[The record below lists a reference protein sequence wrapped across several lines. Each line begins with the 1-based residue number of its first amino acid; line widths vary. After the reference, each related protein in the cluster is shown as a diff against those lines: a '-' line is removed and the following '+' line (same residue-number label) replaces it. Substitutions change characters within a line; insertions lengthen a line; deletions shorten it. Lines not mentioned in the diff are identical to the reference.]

1 MNKKVST
8 ILTCG
13 LMLGGSLLSSSAFAQ
28 AFPLG
33 DVLTSVKTGDEVVF
47 YQKGNSSERVLGVN
61 VDANNDKELTYADA
75 SPKGSFDK
83 DEIANYKWRV
93 VVGQTTLKKTV
104 YSFVNVAT
112 GDTLAFN
119 DSDAP
124 LFTDKDAKIY
134 ATADGKYQ
142 FYYTKD
148 RIAYDGADK
157 HRFFSAT
164 DLDGT
169 SNSLLAIYMDKNGA
183 VNLNDSYTNIQ
194 TYLYDTTPDAV
205 DDVELNGF
213 FNTKGFNLEVNKG
226 DGEDVQGNL
235 FGGDSRI
242 WAFQVNEDACA
253 DASNWDDKGYK
264 VSENGANGKDLYIP
278 EGIYFFTDR
287 VLNDDCDPSEGITA
301 EDIDW
306 LESTFIA
313 VSVKETVE
321 NTVPDRGNGQG
332 FKLVPVK
339 GSEFIFV
346 DNTSKVAVGD
356 MPINNACFTVY
367 DNYASN
373 AKYPYALELGSFYYQ
388 AKSTDKD
395 TDEAANAKVQIGV
408 LPFDNETVQWLTT
421 ITKTTTA
428 HQYAFRFGN
437 SAAVDGIDLL
447 KTTKEAAVYTIKFV
461 AGNESDE
468 ELIGKYLTVGV
479 DTGSDDVLGNNEGE
493 DFEWIAKGSM
503 IANPNHPAY
512 QYTITAVDDETGKM
526 ITFTNRETNE
536 SFTAQLFPEE
546 GTNRYSLAAV
556 DSKGKA
562 TNLQVMPLDV
572 NLNSYEVEKAE
583 TTKITI
589 DEDVVIELT
598 PVTPDEY
605 AGFYNVDNESVR
617 VIRFA
622 RDKNDTS
629 YKWYA
634 GVLQDENKDYTLQ
647 QSIGGATADYFVE
660 DVYDAAQ
667 WQLIKA
673 EKPETIARTFVYNN
687 TTTESIDDVVNG
699 DKVSAYQYV
708 LRYVND
714 GTPTNWYLD
723 DNSAVVLEEAEN
735 AFEAYDKK
743 NDFDKLNKNDK
754 NVDIQKFYIKENAD
768 GSVSL
773 FGTDYSFGNNNADKK
788 IVTSYNKNV
797 SLDAEVDKD
806 GVQYVDGSDRPAVY
820 AYVSEAM
827 NLKTYLDGE
836 APVYSWPGEEGH
848 VTLQNNTAIS
858 GDYITVNDDNE
869 GILLN
874 DASESFYLHV
884 TDKDAVVPSFYISL
898 GTGEGSTAESERLFL
913 FNPVDSVAYPVNMDY
928 DPNYQLSKADTK
940 AIFKAGTMDASRDTL
955 TTTIKGEVR
964 PVAELAD
971 NDNTWGGLNR
981 FKFQLIETADLDGAY
996 NVRQTRGSI
1005 NEDGIP
1011 GSETVYLASS
1021 SQKLYFTPVKAY
1033 ALALH
1038 IEGVEAPTANE
1049 GVSAT
1054 DVKVVA
1060 YDGAINIKN
1069 AAGKNVV
1076 VSTILGQIVAN
1087 EVLTSDN
1094 ATISVPAG
1102 IAIVSVDG
1110 EEAAKVSVR

>member
-8 ILTCG
+8 LLT
-13 LMLGGSLLSSSAFAQ
+13 LSLILGGSLLSSSAFAE

-33 DVLTSVKTGDEVVF
+33 SEPLKSVANGDEVVF
-47 YQKGNSSERVLGVN
+47 FQKGTNERVLGINVN
-61 VDANNDKELTYADA
+61 ADNTKELTYVAKDAD
-75 SPKGSFDK
+75 FDK
-83 DEIANYKWRV
+83 DKVANYKWKV
-93 VVGQTTLKKTV
+93 LVGQTTTKNPV

-119 DSDAP
+119 DSDEP
-124 LFTDKDAKIY
+124 LFTNKAAKIY
-134 ATADGKYQ
+134 ATDGKYQ
-142 FYYTKD
+142 FYYTVNRAK
-148 RIAYDGADK
+148 YDGTDS

-164 DLDGT
+164 DLDNTTSSANKAIYLGASGSVKLN
-169 SNSLLAIYMDKNGA
+169 SNSSEYQN
-183 VNLNDSYTNIQ
+183 VT

-205 DDVELNGF
+205 DDTELNEF
-213 FNTKGFNLEVNKG
+213 FNTKGFNLDVKG
-226 DGEDVQGNL
+226 TDVQGNL

-242 WAFQVNEDACA
+242 WAFEVESA
-253 DASNWDDKGYK
+253 DGKGYK
-264 VSENGANGKDLYIP
+264 ISTDKANGKDLYIP
-278 EGIYFFTDR
+278 DGIYFFTER
-287 VLNDDCDPSEGITA
+287 VMSDSYDSTEKTIKA

-321 NTVPDRGNGQG
+321 NTVPDRSNGQG
-332 FKLVPVK
+332 FKLVSVK
-339 GSEFIFV
+339 GSDFIFV
-346 DNTSKVAVGD
+346 DNTSEVAVGD
-356 MPINNACFTVY
+356 MPINNACFNVY
-367 DNYASN
+367 DNYAAN
-373 AKYPYALELGSFYYQ
+373 ADYPYALELGTFYYQ

-395 TDEAANAKVQIGV
+395 TDKAASAKVQLGV
-408 LPFDNETVQWLTT
+408 LPFDNESVQWLTT
-421 ITKTTTA
+421 ISKTTTA
-428 HQYAFRFGN
+428 HQYAFRFGD

-461 AGNESDE
+461 AGNEEDE
-468 ELIGKYLTVGV
+468 ELIGKYLTVGNS
-479 DTGSDDVLGNNEGE
+479 GSS
-493 DFEWIAKGSM
+493 FEWIAKGSM
-503 IANPNHPAY
+503 IANPSHPAY
-512 QYTITAVDDETGKM
+512 QYTITAVDDETGKL

-546 GTNRYSLAAV
+546 GTNRYSIAAV

-562 TNLQVMPLDV
+562 TELEVMPLDV
-572 NLNSYEVEKAE
+572 NLNSYEVDEAVDKE
-583 TTKITI
+583 IPI

-605 AGFYNVDNESVR
+605 AGFLNVDNESVR
-617 VIRFA
+617 TIRFA
-622 RDKNDTS
+622 RDKYDTS

-634 GVLQDENKDYTLQ
+634 GVLNTSKTGIKYSLVDSGD
-647 QSIGGATADYFVE
+647 DYFVE

-687 TTTESIDDVVNG
+687 TTTESIDDVPNG

-708 LRYVND
+708 LRYIND
-714 GTPTNWYLD
+714 GTPTEWYLSEESD
-723 DNSAVVLEEAEN
+723 AVKMEESKSDQFA
-735 AFEAYDKK
+735 AYDKK
-743 NDFDKLNKNDK
+743 KDFDALDG
-754 NVDIQKFYIKENAD
+754 IQTYYIKENAD

-773 FGTDYSFGNNNADKK
+773 FNTTSSFVANAKRVTTPNKK
-788 IVTSYNKNV
+788 V
-797 SLDAEVDKD
+797 SLDADINTKGEVYYQE
-806 GVQYVDGSDRPAVY
+806 GTNRPDVY
-820 AYVSEAM
+820 AYVSKAM

-848 VTLQNNTAIS
+848 VTLKNSTAIS
-858 GDYITVNDDNE
+858 GDYITVNENNE
-869 GILLN
+869 GILVN
-874 DASESFYLHV
+874 EASESFYLHV
-884 TDKDAVVPSFYISL
+884 TDKNAVVPSFYISL
-898 GTGEGSTAESERLFL
+898 GKGEGSNALSERNFL

-940 AIFKAGTMDASRDTL
+940 AIFKAATMDASRDTL

-964 PVAELAD
+964 PVAEVAD

-981 FKFQLIETADLDGAY
+981 FKFQIIETADGDALY
-996 NVRQTRGSI
+996 NIRQTAGSV
-1005 NEDGIP
+1005 NADGTP

-1021 SQKLYFTPVKAY
+1021 GQKLYFTTEKAY
-1033 ALALH
+1033 ALAVD
-1038 IEGVEAPTANE
+1038 IESVAAPTANE
-1049 GVSAT
+1049 AISAT
-1054 DVKVVA
+1054 DVKVIA
-1060 YDGAINIKN
+1060 LDGAVNVKN

-1110 EEAAKVSVR
+1110 EEAVKVSVK

>member
-13 LMLGGSLLSSSAFAQ
+13 LMLGGSLLSSSAFAEE
-28 AFPLG
+28 FPLA
-33 DVLTSVKTGDEVVF
+33 DKPLASVANGDEVVF
-47 YQKGNSSERVLGVN
+47 YQKGSSSERILGVV
-61 VDANNDKELTYADA
+61 VDNKGVKSIDVINATAKNFKKAD
-75 SPKGSFDK
+75 
-83 DEIANYKWRV
+83 INNYKWQV
-93 VVGQTTLKKTV
+93 VVGQSTTKKTI

-112 GDTLAFN
+112 KDTLAFN
-119 DSDAP
+119 NQDQP
-124 LFTDKDAKIY
+124 IFTNADAKVY
-134 ATADGKYQ
+134 ATHDGKYQ
-142 FYYTKD
+142 FYYTD
-148 RIAYDGADK
+148 GQINYDGTDL
-157 HRFFSAT
+157 HRFLSAT
-164 DLDGT
+164 DFDAAG
-169 SNSLLAIYMDKNGA
+169 NAKAIYLESNAAK
-183 VNLNDSYTNIQ
+183 LNTSFDNIQ

-205 DDVELNGF
+205 DDEELNAF
-213 FNTKGFNLEVNKG
+213 FNTKGFNLEVN
-226 DGEDVQGNL
+226 GEEVQGNL
-235 FGGDSRI
+235 FGGDSRV
-242 WAFQVNEDACA
+242 WAFQVKKETCESA
-253 DASNWDDKGYK
+253 NWNKDKGYK
-264 VSENGANGKDLYIP
+264 VSEKDANGKDLYIP
-278 EGIYFFTDR
+278 AGIYFFTDR
-287 VLNDDCDPSEGITA
+287 VLNDDCDPSKGITA

-373 AKYPYALELGSFYYQ
+373 DKYPYALELGSFYYQ

-408 LPFDNETVQWLTT
+408 LPFDNESVQWLTT
-421 ITKTTTA
+421 ITKTTTE
-428 HQYAFRFGN
+428 HQFTFRFGN
-437 SAAVDGIDLL
+437 SAAIDGIDLL

-461 AGNESDE
+461 AGNEDDE

-479 DTGSDDVLGNNEGE
+479 NTGTDDIWKNDG
-493 DFEWIAKGSM
+493 DKFEWIAKGSM
-503 IANPNHPAY
+503 IANTNHPAF
-512 QYTITAVDDETGKM
+512 QYTITAVDDETGKL

-546 GTNRYSLAAV
+546 GTNHYSIALE
-556 DSKGKA
+556 DKNLNGKID
-562 TNLQVMPLDV
+562 NNESMSVMPLDV
-572 NLNSYEVEKAE
+572 NMNSYAVEKAE
-583 TTKITI
+583 IDPILI
-589 DEDVVIELT
+589 DEDVIIELT

-634 GVLQDENKDYTLQ
+634 GVLQDRNDKTKYSLQ
-647 QSIGGATADYFVE
+647 QSILGQSVDYFVE

-673 EKPETIARTFVYNN
+673 EKPNTIARTFVYNN
-687 TTTESIDDVVNG
+687 TTTESIDDVPNG

-714 GTPTNWYLD
+714 GTPTNWYLNNNNKVGQTTD
-723 DNSAVVLEEAEN
+723 
-735 AFEAYDKK
+735 FEDYDKK
-743 NDFDKLNKNDK
+743 KDFKKLTGAH
-754 NVDIQKFYIKENAD
+754 KFYIKENAD

-773 FGTDYSFGNNNADKK
+773 FDTDNAFGEGTSDDKQ
-788 IVTSYNKNV
+788 VTIHNESV
-797 SLDAEVDKD
+797 SVDAEINATED
-806 GVQYVDGSDRPAVY
+806 GIEYASSKPAVY
-820 AYVSEAM
+820 AYVSKAM

-898 GTGEGSTAESERLFL
+898 GTGEGSTAETERLFL

-1005 NEDGIP
+1005 NEDGTP

-1021 SQKLYFTPVKAY
+1021 SQKLYFTPEKAY

-1102 IAIVSVDG
+1102 IAIVSVEG
-1110 EEAAKVSVR
+1110 EEAVKVSVK

>member
-13 LMLGGSLLSSSAFAQ
+13 LILGGSLLSSSAFAEAGDIIPIQ
-28 AFPLG
+28 NAEAGKTYALISTHYWDGTQYVDRTVNDETNPDGNKYITYDVKTKKYVLGAKKNALAFSVSSTGATVAARSYTFTSAQGVLSFSDVNGKNGSSEFSAIVKGQNGSLG
-33 DVLTSVKTGDEVVF
+33 D
-47 YQKGNSSERVLGVN
+47 
-61 VDANNDKELTYADA
+61 
-75 SPKGSFDK
+75 
-83 DEIANYKWRV
+83 
-93 VVGQTTLKKTV
+93 
-104 YSFVNVAT
+104 
-112 GDTLAFN
+112 
-119 DSDAP
+119 
-124 LFTDKDAKIY
+124 
-134 ATADGKYQ
+134 
-142 FYYTKD
+142 
-148 RIAYDGADK
+148 
-157 HRFFSAT
+157 FSALVWEKEVDKVNT
-164 DLDGT
+164 SFEVGDGGNASNPLYGITNSGTGIQGFQLMEIEAGDVSDEDL
-169 SNSLLAIYMDKNGA
+169 NA
-183 VNLNDSYTNIQ
+183 
-194 TYLYDTTPDAV
+194 
-205 DDVELNGF
+205 F
-213 FNTKGFNLEVNKG
+213 FNTKGFNLEVN
-226 DGEDVQGNL
+226 GEDVQGNL
-235 FGGDSRI
+235 FGGDSRV
-242 WAFQVNEDACA
+242 WAFQVSKNTCEKA
-253 DASNWDDKGYK
+253 NWDKDKGYK
-264 VSENGANGKDLYIP
+264 VSEKDHNGKDLYIP
-278 EGIYFFTDR
+278 AGIYFFTDR
-287 VLNDDCDPSEGITA
+287 VLNDDCDPSKGISA

-356 MPINNACFTVY
+356 MPINNACFTAY
-367 DNYASN
+367 DNHAAN
-373 AKYPYALELGSFYYQ
+373 DKYPYALELGSFYYQ

-395 TDEAANAKVQIGV
+395 TDDAANAKVQIGV
-408 LPFDNETVQWLTT
+408 LPFDNESVQWLTT
-421 ITKTTTA
+421 ITKETTE

-479 DTGSDDVLGNNEGE
+479 DTGTNDIWENDGD

-503 IANPNHPAY
+503 IANTNHPAF
-512 QYTITAVDDETGKM
+512 QYTITAVDDETGKL
-526 ITFTNRETNE
+526 ITFTNRETNK

-546 GTNRYSLAAV
+546 GTNRYSIALE
-556 DSKGKA
+556 DKNLNGKID
-562 TNLQVMPLDV
+562 NNESMSVMPLDV
-572 NLNSYEVEKAE
+572 NLNSYAVEKAE
-583 TTKITI
+583 NSAILI
-589 DEDVVIELT
+589 DEDVIIELT

-617 VIRFA
+617 TIRFA

-634 GVLQDENKDYTLQ
+634 GVLQDKNDKDKYSLQ
-647 QSIGGATADYFVE
+647 QSILGQSVDYFVE

-673 EKPETIARTFVYNN
+673 EKPNTIARTFVYNN
-687 TTTESIDDVVNG
+687 TTTESIDDVPNG

-708 LRYVND
+708 LRYIND
-714 GTPTNWYLD
+714 GTPTNWYLNNNDKVAKTD
-723 DNSAVVLEEAEN
+723 D
-735 AFEAYDKK
+735 FKDYDKK
-743 NDFDKLNKNDK
+743 KDFDELTGAH
-754 NVDIQKFYIKENAD
+754 KFYIKENAD

-773 FGTDYSFGNNNADKK
+773 FDTDDAFGEGSSDDKQ
-788 IVTSYNKNV
+788 VTIHNESV
-797 SLDAEVDKD
+797 SVDAEINATKD
-806 GVQYVDGSDRPAVY
+806 GIEYASSKPAVY
-820 AYVSEAM
+820 AYVSKAM

-869 GILLN
+869 GVLLN

-898 GTGEGSTAESERLFL
+898 GTGEGSTAETERMFL

-981 FKFQLIETADLDGAY
+981 FKFQLIETADLDGTY

-1005 NEDGIP
+1005 NEDGTP

-1049 GVSAT
+1049 AISAT

-1094 ATISVPAG
+1094 ATISAMIHRMVIRFAYTK
-1102 IAIVSVDG
+1102 IARAPGS
-1110 EEAAKVSVR
+1110 ACTN

>member
-13 LMLGGSLLSSSAFAQ
+13 LILGGSLLSSSAFAEE
-28 AFPLG
+28 FPLA
-33 DVLTSVKTGDEVVF
+33 DKPLASVANGDEVVF
-47 YQKGNSSERVLGVN
+47 YQKGSSSERILGVV
-61 VDANNDKELTYADA
+61 VDNKGVKSIDVIDATAKNFKKAD
-75 SPKGSFDK
+75 
-83 DEIANYKWRV
+83 INNYKWQV
-93 VVGQTTLKKTV
+93 VVGQSTTKKTI

-112 GDTLAFN
+112 KDTLAFN
-119 DSDAP
+119 NQDQP
-124 LFTDKDAKIY
+124 IFTNADAKVY
-134 ATADGKYQ
+134 ATHDGKYQ
-142 FYYTKD
+142 FYYTD
-148 RIAYDGADK
+148 GQINYDGTDL
-157 HRFFSAT
+157 HRFLSAT
-164 DLDGT
+164 DFDAAG
-169 SNSLLAIYMDKNGA
+169 NAKKAIYLESNAAK
-183 VNLNDSYTNIQ
+183 LNTSFDNIQ

-205 DDVELNGF
+205 DDEELNAF
-213 FNTKGFNLEVNKG
+213 FNTKGFNLEVN
-226 DGEDVQGNL
+226 GEEVQGNL
-235 FGGDSRI
+235 FGGDSRV
-242 WAFQVNEDACA
+242 WAFQVKKETCESA
-253 DASNWDDKGYK
+253 NWNKDKGYK
-264 VSENGANGKDLYIP
+264 VSEKDANGKDLYIP
-278 EGIYFFTDR
+278 AGIYFFTDR
-287 VLNDDCDPSEGITA
+287 VLNDDCDPSKGITA

-373 AKYPYALELGSFYYQ
+373 DKYPYALELGSFYYQ

-468 ELIGKYLTVGV
+468 EFIGKYLTVGV
-479 DTGSDDVLGNNEGE
+479 NTGDDDVLASTGEGTA
-493 DFEWIAKGSM
+493 FEWIAKGSM

-583 TTKITI
+583 IDPILI
-589 DEDVVIELT
+589 DEDVIIELT

-898 GTGEGSTAESERLFL
+898 GTGEGSTAETERMFL

-1005 NEDGIP
+1005 NEDGTP

-1021 SQKLYFTPVKAY
+1021 SQKLYFTPEKAY

-1102 IAIVSVDG
+1102 IAIVSVEG
-1110 EEAAKVSVR
+1110 EEAVKVSVK

>member
-13 LMLGGSLLSSSAFAQ
+13 LMLGGSLLSSSAFAET
-28 AFPLG
+28 FPLA
-33 DVLTSVKTGDEVVF
+33 DKALESVANGDEVVF
-47 YQKGNSSERVLGVN
+47 YQKGQAGTERILGVA
-61 VDANNDKELTYADA
+61 VDKKGNKSIDVIDATANSFKKAD
-75 SPKGSFDK
+75 
-83 DEIANYKWRV
+83 INNYKWQV
-93 VVGQTTLKKTV
+93 VVGRSTTQKTL

-112 GDTLAFN
+112 GDTLAF
-119 DSDAP
+119 DSQDKP
-124 LFTDKDAKIY
+124 MFTNKDAKVY
-134 ATADGKYQ
+134 ATHEGKYQ
-142 FYYTKD
+142 FYYTD
-148 RIAYDGADK
+148 GQIAYDGKDQ
-157 HRFFSAT
+157 HRFLSAT
-164 DLDGT
+164 DFDAAGNAKKAIYLE
-169 SNSLLAIYMDKNGA
+169 SNSAK
-183 VNLNDSYTNIQ
+183 LNSSFTNIE

-205 DDVELNGF
+205 DDEELNAF
-213 FNTKGFNLEVNKG
+213 FNTKGFNLEVN
-226 DGEDVQGNL
+226 GEDVQGNL
-235 FGGDSRI
+235 FGGDSRV
-242 WAFQVNEDACA
+242 WAFQVNKKACA
-253 DASNWDDKGYK
+253 DATNNWDKDKGYK
-264 VSENGANGKDLYIP
+264 VSEDGANGKDLYIP
-278 EGIYFFTDR
+278 AGIYFFTER
-287 VLNDDCDPSEGITA
+287 VLSDSYDPSSNTIKA

-373 AKYPYALELGSFYYQ
+373 DKYPYALELGSFYYQ

-395 TDEAANAKVQIGV
+395 TDDAANAKVQIGV

-461 AGNESDE
+461 AGNEDDE
-468 ELIGKYLTVGV
+468 ELFGKYLTVGT
-479 DTGSDDVLGNNEGE
+479 DTGEDDVWKSGEGS
-493 DFEWIAKGSM
+493 DFTWVAKGSM
-503 IANPNHPAY
+503 IANTNHPAY

-526 ITFTNRETNE
+526 ITFTNRETNK

-556 DSKGKA
+556 DSKGKP
-562 TNLQVMPLDV
+562 TNLSVMPLDV
-572 NLNSYEVEKAE
+572 NLNSYEVEEAE
-583 TTKITI
+583 ANALSI

-647 QSIGGATADYFVE
+647 QSILGQTADYFVE
-660 DVYDAAQ
+660 EVYDAAQ

-687 TTTESIDDVVNG
+687 TTTESVDDVVNG

-723 DNSAVVLEEAEN
+723 DNGAVVLEEAEN

-898 GTGEGSTAESERLFL
+898 GTGEGSTAETERMFL

-1005 NEDGIP
+1005 NEDGTP

-1021 SQKLYFTPVKAY
+1021 SQKLYFTPEKAY

-1110 EEAAKVSVR
+1110 EEAVKVSVR